1 MTIALIYGG
10 EGYEHS
16 VSMLGF
22 QHLFPILERNYR
34 VLPIFIDTCGVFW
47 LKNRRVFPTYKG
59 FCSEDGCHFAV
70 DCAFPLLHGD
80 MGEDGVVQNAL
91 TLAKIP
97 YIGCLGPVGAICRD
111 KYVVKAVA
119 RSLSIPTLPCTL
131 IRRGEETYD
140 LTLPVFIKP
149 CGLGS
154 SVGAMAARDEK
165 ELKRALENA
174 FRYTDRVIAEPYL
187 ENKRE
192 LECGYFSV
200 KGKELFTNAGEI
212 LSNGSFYDYESKY
225 GGGTRTATVAD
236 ILPEINDKIKEYSA
250 RLVSALGVRHLSR
263 IDFFLSGDN
272 LYFNEINTM
281 PGFTAECLYPRMLLT
296 SGIDI
301 PEMLD
306 LLIGD
311 AL

>member
-22 QHLFPILERNYR
+22 QHLFPILEKKYQ
-34 VLPIFIDTCGVFW
+34 VLPIFIDTCGEFW
-47 LKNRRVFPTYKG
+47 LKNKRVFPTYKG
-59 FCSEDGCHFAV
+59 FCSDDGCHFAV
-70 DCAFPLLHGD
+70 DRAFPLLHGD
-80 MGEDGVVQNAL
+80 RGEDGVVQSAL
-91 TLAKIP
+91 TLGKIP
-97 YIGCLGPVGAICRD
+97 YIGCEGTVGAICRD
-111 KYVVKAVA
+111 KFIVKAVA
-119 RSLSIPTLPCTL
+119 NSLCLPTLPCVL
-131 IRRGEETYD
+131 IRRGETMPD
-140 LTLPVFIKP
+140 ISLPCFIKP
-149 CGLGS
+149 SGLGS
-154 SVGAMAARDEK
+154 SIGAMAARNEG
-165 ELKRALENA
+165 ELQFALENA

-225 GGGTRTATVAD
+225 GGGTRTATMAD

-250 RLVSALGVRHLSR
+250 RLVSALGVRHISR
-263 IDFFLSGDN
+263 IDFFLSGDS

-281 PGFTAECLYPRMLLT
+281 PGFTAESLYPRMLLT